1 MAQRGGSGE
10 GVERAVL
17 DWARER
23 PDLDVSSAAV
33 FGPLH
38 RLETLSSHNRARALA
53 EHALEPSHLDV
64 LVALRLAGAPFRL
77 SAGELSRRCRVTPGA
92 TTQRVTAMEVDGLVE
107 RIRAELDRRGV
118 QVRLTDAGH
127 ARLDAVIGDVVAADE
142 GLLTVLTAEER
153 TVLELALRT
162 WQSRLEAEAE
172 AAAEAAARAA
182 EVAAA
187 AEAATAAE
195 AEARIDLEGAVQA
208 AASGV

>member
-1 MAQRGGSGE
+1 MTRHGGAGD
-10 GVERAVL
+10 GVERAVR

-53 EHALEPSHLDV
+53 QHALEPSHLDV
-64 LVALRLAGAPFRL
+64 LVALRLAGSPHRL
-77 SAGELSRRCRVTPGA
+77 SAGELSRRCGVTPGA

-107 RIRAELDRRGV
+107 RIREVSDRRGV
-118 QVRLTDAGH
+118 QVRLTKGGH

-142 GLLTVLTAEER
+142 SLLTVLSAGER
-153 TVLELALRT
+153 HALELALRT

-172 AAAEAAARAA
+172 AAAAAAQ
-182 EVAAA
+182 EPD
-187 AEAATAAE
+187 AT
-195 AEARIDLEGAVQA
+195 
-208 AASGV
+208 